1 MGVNKVVYNN
11 RALIDLTSDSVTAD
25 TLKKG
30 STAHDNKGNLIT
42 GTATFVE
49 GFKMLFTNMTVPV
62 SAWAAST
69 TYAWLPYKAEITC
82 QGVTTSDYPTVIF
95 SKESLDYLDLV
106 DINVERSS
114 TEANKVIVYASDIP
128 TSSLSIDRIEIT

>member
-1 MGVNKVVYNN
+1 
-11 RALIDLTSDSVTAD
+11 
-25 TLKKG
+25 
-30 STAHDNKGNLIT
+30 
-42 GTATFVE
+42 
-49 GFKMLFTNMTVPV
+49 MLFTNLTVPV
-62 SAWAAST
+62 SAWVAST

-82 QGVTTSDYPTVIF
+82 QGVTANDYPTVIF